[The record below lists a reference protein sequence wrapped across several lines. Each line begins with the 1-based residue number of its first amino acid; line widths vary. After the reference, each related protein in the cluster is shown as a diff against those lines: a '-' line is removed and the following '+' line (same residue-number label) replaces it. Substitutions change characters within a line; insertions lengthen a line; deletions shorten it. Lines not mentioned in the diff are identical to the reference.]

1 MLACSWSVTSLAPYL
16 SNKRYGTGFSCK
28 AIDLQSHAN
37 GDQDNEIKKKKKKK
51 KKVVIVGSGWAG
63 LGAAHHLCNQGF
75 DVTVLEGSPEDVGIR
90 GYWYPHR
97 NIFNLV
103 DELGIKPFTNW
114 IKSAQYSG
122 EGLEVEFPIF
132 QDLPQLPTPLGTL
145 YHSQFARLP
154 LFDRL
159 TSLPLLAAVVDFDNT
174 DTAWRKYDS
183 ITARELFKQFGFS
196 ERLYRD
202 VFGPLLQV
210 GLFAPA
216 EQCSAA
222 ATLGV
227 LVYVL
232 SHQKDFDMV
241 YCRGTVKEKI
251 FEPWIDFMRTKESC
265 IMLMQLYWQL
275 ESPGSRNLSRIVL
288 RTKEEFLKV
297 LNLASIDVVTVKLHL
312 DRKVK
317 IPNASNVC
325 SGFDDSF
332 GWTLFDLN
340 VIHDEH
346 KDDPVTVIQADFYHS
361 NEFLPLKDEDIVA
374 KVMSYL
380 SKCIKDFESASV
392 VDKEI
397 GRFPQSLTHFFPGS
411 YKYMMRGATSFSNV
425 FMAGDWIINR
435 HGSWSQEKSYVTG
448 LETANR
454 VVDYLEEGSFAK
466 IIPVEEDEPH
476 IEALR
481 NLNRRFNEFK
491 DQVPLSQFSFF
502 SVFANPSLSLSLSS
516 SSLRFVSD
524 RKLKLYNGCA
534 AKESRCG

>member
-183 ITARELFKQFGFS
+183 
-196 ERLYRD
+196 
-202 VFGPLLQV
+202 
-210 GLFAPA
+210 
-216 EQCSAA
+216 
-222 ATLGV
+222 
-227 LVYVL
+227 
-232 SHQKDFDMV
+232 M
-241 YCRGTVKEKI
+241 KEKI
-251 FEPWIDFMRTKESC
+251 FEPWIDFMRTKGCEILEGRRVTDFSFNEETSC
-265 IMLMQLYWQL
+265 ISEVICGRELYNADAVIL
-275 ESPGSRNLSRIVL
+275 AVGISRLQELIKNSAVL

-491 DQVPLSQFSFF
+491 DQVPLSNFF
-502 SVFANPSLSLSLSS
+502 LQ
-516 SSLRFVSD
+516 
-524 RKLKLYNGCA
+524 
-534 AKESRCG
+534 